1 MKTKYLSIDIDD
13 YIAAFP
19 VHIRH
24 ILEEL
29 RSAIKKAAP
38 GAEEKISYQMPAFE
52 LKGILVYFAAHKNHI
67 GFYPTS
73 SGVEVF
79 KKELSGYNNS
89 KGAIQFPLDRPLPI
103 SLITKIVTFRVKE
116 NLEKAETKAKR
127 SKSGNKN

>member
-1 MKTKYLSIDIDD
+1 MKTKDIPIDIDG

-19 VHIRH
+19 VNIQH

-29 RSAIKKAAP
+29 RSTIKKAAP
-38 GAEEKISYQMPAFE
+38 AAEEKISYQMPAFE
-52 LKGILVYFAAHKNHI
+52 FKGILVYFAAHKNHI

-79 KKELSGYNNS
+79 KKELSGYNYS
-89 KGAIQFPLDRPLPI
+89 KGAIQFPLDKPLPL
-103 SLITKIVTFRVKE
+103 SLITKIVNFRVKE
-116 NLEKAETKAKR
+116 NLGKAETKAKR